1 MIIAH
6 ALAAAALA
14 APGPASAHSVAYD
27 VAAAIARRGPRVAG
41 SPLEFA
47 AHRTVA
53 GRFRHA
59 GLRVSSFG
67 FRVPG
72 HGHSRDVIGAW
83 DGRRRCL
90 KIFMAHADSMP
101 GAPGADDNGSG
112 LGALADLAGRLRTL
126 RPPCD
131 VWLVAT
137 GAEERLF
144 TGQRDHLGALG
155 LARRV
160 RRRGLAGRLR
170 WALSLDEVGRGD
182 EFWLRSPAARP
193 RHRVESALLAAA
205 RRARVRV
212 TWVRDAGTGNSDHRE
227 FELLGLPGMKLGV
240 IDDSCRHEPCDRPAR
255 LEDPALRGAVRVA
268 AALALAG

>member
-1 MIIAH
+1 VILAH
-6 ALAAAALA
+6 ALATTLAAAAPA
-14 APGPASAHSVAYD
+14 AGHSVAYD

-41 SPLEFA
+41 SPLELA

-53 GRFRHA
+53 GRFRR
-59 GLRVSSFG
+59 GRLRVSSFG

-72 HGHSRDVIGAW
+72 RGHSRDVIGAW
-83 DGRRRCL
+83 NGRRHCL

-101 GAPGADDNGSG
+101 GAPGADDNASG
-112 LGALADLAGRLRTL
+112 LGALADLAGRLAAL

-160 RRRGLAGRLR
+160 RRRGLAPRLR
-170 WALSLDEVGRGD
+170 WALSLDEVGRGH
-182 EFWLRSPAARP
+182 EFWLRSPAARARP
-193 RHRVESALLAAA
+193 PVEGALLSAG
-205 RRARVRV
+205 RRTGVRV
-212 TWVRDAGTGNSDHRE
+212 TWVRDADTGNSDHRE

-240 IDDSCRHEPCDRPAR
+240 IDDPCRHHPCDRPSR
-255 LEDPALRGAVRVA
+255 LQDPALRAAVRVA
-268 AALALAG
+268 VALARAG

>member
-1 MIIAH
+1 VILAH
-6 ALAAAALA
+6 ALAATVAA
-14 APGPASAHSVAYD
+14 APAPGHSVAYD
-27 VAAAIARRGPRVAG
+27 VAVAISRRGPRVAG
-41 SPLEFA
+41 SPRELA
-47 AHRTVA
+47 AHRALA
-53 GRFRHA
+53 GRFRRA

-72 HGHSRDVIGAW
+72 HGHSRDVVGAW

-101 GAPGADDNGSG
+101 RAPGADDNASG
-112 LGALADLAGRLRTL
+112 LGALADLAGRLGAL

-160 RRRGLAGRLR
+160 RRRGLTPRLR
-170 WALSLDEVGRGD
+170 GALSLDEVGRGP
-182 EFWLRSPAARP
+182 EFWLRSPAARVRP
-193 RHRVESALLAAA
+193 RVEGELLGAA
-205 RRARVRV
+205 RRVHARV
-212 TWVRDAGTGNSDHRE
+212 TWVRDTGTGNSDHRE

-240 IDDSCRHEPCDRPAR
+240 PDDPCRHTPCDRPSR
-255 LEDPALRGAVRVA
+255 LQDAALRRAVRVA
-268 AALALAG
+268 AALARAG